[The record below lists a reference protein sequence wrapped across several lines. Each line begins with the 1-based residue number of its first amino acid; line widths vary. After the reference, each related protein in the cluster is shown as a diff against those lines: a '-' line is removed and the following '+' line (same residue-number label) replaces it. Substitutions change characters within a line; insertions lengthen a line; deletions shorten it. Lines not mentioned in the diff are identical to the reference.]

1 MDLVLFPDPL
11 KLPSNVPIISIPLS
25 GPYILLK
32 LNVIS
37 LGFINFLLFNTP
49 PPPFPSL
56 KSISR
61 ITKIYLS
68 STVNDLAG
76 PPGVGK
82 TTTILCLARHLLGPS
97 FRKQPFSINKLINY
111 LCVFE
116 FMGHLFPSLL
126 ISRGDSTTSPYFL
139 SSLL

>member
-49 PPPFPSL
+49 PPFPSL

-82 TTTILCLARHLLGPS
+82 TTTILCLARQLLGPAAKEAVLELNAS
-97 FRKQPFSINKLINY
+97 NERYQP
-111 LCVFE
+111 
-116 FMGHLFPSLL
+116 
-126 ISRGDSTTSPYFL
+126 
-139 SSLL
+139 